1 VEQTLGSLK
10 LVALAN
16 EFKNIKCRLAQGFE
30 KRGSVSRLAQTC
42 PFLLTQSYVD
52 RCVAKQPGTSFEF
65 TDFPIMREGAKR
77 RCPTMAKERLGYEPY
92 AWWLTREQLGLCL
105 RKDYRVP
112 QELPPRLLALVRKLE
127 TADATEDSQRA

>member
-1 VEQTLGSLK
+1 
-10 LVALAN
+10 
-16 EFKNIKCRLAQGFE
+16 
-30 KRGSVSRLAQTC
+30 
-42 PFLLTQSYVD
+42 
-52 RCVAKQPGTSFEF
+52 
-65 TDFPIMREGAKR
+65 
-77 RCPTMAKERLGYEPY
+77 MAKEHLGYEPY